1 MVRAPQ
7 GCHSKG
13 LRAERIRC
21 SQVLLA
27 VTGRLESPGPL
38 ASCLQSNSILCPHL
52 ANKVCPLCLEF
63 LGSAL
68 CFRILVSQQWYQSV
82 WLYTSCR
89 MVALRPVL
97 CQAPF
102 KAPASIKAMPACLD
116 TPAKRA
122 TESEEV
128 CTFKCST

>member
-1 MVRAPQ
+1 M
-7 GCHSKG
+7 
-13 LRAERIRC
+13 
-21 SQVLLA
+21 
-27 VTGRLESPGPL
+27 
-38 ASCLQSNSILCPHL
+38 
-52 ANKVCPLCLEF
+52 
-63 LGSAL
+63 L
-68 CFRILVSQQWYQSV
+68 CFRILLSQQWSHSA

-128 CTFKCST
+128 CTILHLELQHLSACRGIKGSQV